1 MYPFSKLRV
10 ILSLILGVT
19 TFLLSLPIMF
29 AIYGYSFFWVL
40 VLMAM
45 LVVTILLSV
54 RAKFYVME
62 KMRKLAK
69 EESRNEENGGYNIF
83 LLILLIAIEIAIP
96 VFSVFILGF
105 EIWFLFFVS
114 LTSGFL
120 LSEPIVYYLSKNK

>member
-1 MYPFSKLRV
+1 MYPFSKLRM
-10 ILSLILGVT
+10 IFSLIVGIAV
-19 TFLLSLPIMF
+19 FFLSLPIMF
-29 AIYGYSFFWVL
+29 TIYGYSIFWIL

-54 RAKFYVME
+54 RAKFYVIE
-62 KMRKLAK
+62 KMQKLAEK
-69 EESRNEENGGYNIF
+69 SYNEENGGYNIF

>member
-1 MYPFSKLRV
+1 MIF
-10 ILSLILGVT
+10 SLIAGIAV
-19 TFLLSLPIMF
+19 FFLSLPIMF
-29 AIYGYSFFWVL
+29 AIYGYSVFWIL

-54 RAKFYVME
+54 RAKFYVIE
-62 KMRKLAK
+62 KMQKLA
-69 EESRNEENGGYNIF
+69 EESYNKENGGYNIF

>member
-1 MYPFSKLRV
+1 MYPFSKLRM
-10 ILSLILGVT
+10 IFSLIVGIAV
-19 TFLLSLPIMF
+19 FFLSLPIMF
-29 AIYGYSFFWVL
+29 AIYGYSVFWIL

-54 RAKFYVME
+54 RAKFYVIE
-62 KMRKLAK
+62 KMQKLA
-69 EESRNEENGGYNIF
+69 EESYNKENGGYNIF

-96 VFSVFILGF
+96 FFSVFILGF
-105 EIWFLFFVS
+105 EIWFIFFVS

>member
-1 MYPFSKLRV
+1 MYPFSKLRM
-10 ILSLILGVT
+10 IFSLIVGIAV
-19 TFLLSLPIMF
+19 FFLSLPIMF
-29 AIYGYSFFWVL
+29 TIYGYSIFWIL
-40 VLMAM
+40 ILMAM

-54 RAKFYVME
+54 RAKFYVIE
-62 KMRKLAK
+62 KMQKLAEK
-69 EESRNEENGGYNIF
+69 SYNEENGGYNIF

>member
-1 MYPFSKLRV
+1 
-10 ILSLILGVT
+10 
-19 TFLLSLPIMF
+19 
-29 AIYGYSFFWVL
+29 
-40 VLMAM
+40 MAM

-54 RAKFYVME
+54 RAKFYVIE
-62 KMRKLAK
+62 KMQKLAEK
-69 EESRNEENGGYNIF
+69 SYNEENGGYNIF